1 MTPVSPWIRKYS
13 SLIPKERPIL
23 DVACGNGRHSFYMQ
37 NLGYEVV
44 AVDKDLTAINANQF
58 QSDISI
64 IEADLERQL
73 WPFSQQI
80 FSGVIVVNYLWRPL
94 FQSILDSVA
103 PGGVLLY
110 DTFGQGNEKFG
121 RPRNPDFLLA
131 PEELKNLC
139 RNKFD
144 IIDYFHGVTKS
155 PAPAIRQSIA
165 AIKKS

>member
-1 MTPVSPWIRKYS
+1 MTPVSPWILKYG

-23 DVACGNGRHSFYMQ
+23 DVACGSGRHSFYMQ
-37 NLGYEVV
+37 DLGYEVV
-44 AVDKDLTAINANQF
+44 AVDKDITAINANQF
-58 QSDISI
+58 QSNISI
-64 IEADLERQL
+64 FEADLERYL
-73 WPFSQQI
+73 WPFSEQI

-94 FQSILDSVA
+94 FQNIIDSVV

-110 DTFGQGNEKFG
+110 DTFAQGNEKFG

-139 RNKFD
+139 RKKFD

-155 PAPAIRQSIA
+155 PEPAMRQSIA